1 MSSSAVIPV
10 AGTTEGTQLGAW
22 RSRAWI
28 PAVVIALA
36 LVFAGSRLGVPPAV
50 TVALAAAVFGIG
62 IVISLRA
69 SFEHLDEAARR
80 QRGRS
85 VAIAAVLFALVA
97 LFYAATI
104 VRLGPNALRKEGFS
118 SPAKESTQ
126 VPAPTNCKQ
135 AGTC

>member
-1 MSSSAVIPV
+1 MSSSAVIP
-10 AGTTEGTQLGAW
+10 AARTTEGAQLGAW

-36 LVFAGSRLGVPPAV
+36 LAMAGGRFGLPPAV
-50 TVALAAAVFGIG
+50 TVVLAGAVFGVG
-62 IVISLRA
+62 MVISLRA
-69 SFEHLDEAARR
+69 SFERLDEAARR

-104 VRLGPNALRKEGFS
+104 VRLGPNALRKDGFS
-118 SPAKESTQ
+118 GPAKERIDA
-126 VPAPTNCKQ
+126 PAGTSCKQ